1 MMGAYILT
9 NAMKT
14 RFESLL
20 PLTMAV
26 LLVACADEDSGRSG
40 FLVSVVNHSPSAP
53 APSHLTVTWFSN
65 EGILFEN
72 QRVPE
77 KGKLEPEGAALA
89 TIVIDTDLGV
99 MGTRRILIRSFNDKG
114 EMLAEAA
121 ERDLMVPLGPVR
133 KQLNIKLVAGAL
145 DDGDMDNVPDLA
157 DNCPGAANKQQTL
170 PCPAGP
176 DAGADTIQPTPRFD
190 TNDMMVDMRVDPP
203 MDTMPDL
210 RPVNTD
216 LPAGNIIVNPGFE
229 DGTTGWEPLV
239 GAGTA
244 KGPAHSGTNALYV
257 TEANG
262 NGLWR
267 QKIVAFYDNATYRL
281 SGRGKGTTNTSK
293 CTIGYQFKR
302 SDGSV
307 GQENGLLPGNT
318 WVRAELV
325 FTVPKGAV
333 SLTVLLNNNFE
344 LECAYDDIE
353 LTVMR

>member
-1 MMGAYILT
+1 
-9 NAMKT
+9 MKT

-53 APSHLTVTWFSN
+53 APSHMTVTWFSN
-65 EGILFEN
+65 VGILFEN

-229 DGTTGWEPLV
+229 DGTTGWEMVL
-239 GAGTA
+239 GAATA
-244 KGPAHSGTNALYV
+244 KGPGKSGSNAMYI
-257 TEANG
+257 TG
-262 NGLWR
+262 GDGYWR
-267 QKIVAFYDNATYRL
+267 QRVAAFYDNATYRL
-281 SGRGKGTTNTSK
+281 SAWGKGTTNASK
-293 CTIGYQFKR
+293 CRIGYQYKR
-302 SDGSV
+302 SDNSNPN
-307 GQENGLLPGNT
+307 EFALLSSANF
-318 WVRAELV
+318 VRTEIM
-325 FTVPKGAV
+325 FTVPKGATNLSV
-333 SLTVLLNNNFE
+333 ILQNFDE
-344 LECAYDDIE
+344 PECAYDDIE